1 MTDPFVDNLF
11 EKLHTERQKTL
22 SQAASASQSRERVAE
37 AARAWWDEF
46 SQVLERK
53 VEVWNAKDAPDARVT
68 YTRSTPGTI
77 LLWHGRVE
85 AQLSLAEVRVVMTG
99 RVGDTRPRQSPFIE
113 FSETR
118 GSVTAILAGENTAK
132 SPSEAADHLL
142 APILTQAFAAS

>member
-1 MTDPFVDNLF
+1 MTDPFVDDLF

-46 SQVLERK
+46 GQVLERK
-53 VEVWNAKDAPDARVT
+53 VEAWNAKDAPDARVT
-68 YTRSTPGTI
+68 YTRSATGSI
-77 LLWHGRVE
+77 LLWHGRAE
-85 AQLSLAEVRVVMTG
+85 AQLVLAEVRVVMTG
-99 RVGDTRPRQSPFIE
+99 RVGDTRPRQSPFVE

-118 GSVTAILAGENTAK
+118 GSVTAVLAGENGAK

-142 APILTQAFAAS
+142 APILTQAFVGA